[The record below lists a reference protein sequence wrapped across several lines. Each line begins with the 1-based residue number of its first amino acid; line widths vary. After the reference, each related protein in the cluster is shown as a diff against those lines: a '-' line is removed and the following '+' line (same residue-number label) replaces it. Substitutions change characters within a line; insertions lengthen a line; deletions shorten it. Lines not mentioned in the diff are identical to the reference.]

1 MNRCSSDWPDDLND
15 VTKSH
20 PIADESVVALG
31 TTDADAEVK
40 VVDDGTT
47 PRQRTGIGK

>member
-15 VTKSH
+15 VTKLH
-20 PIADESVVALG
+20 PIADESAVAI
-31 TTDADAEVK
+31 DNADAEVN

-47 PRQRTGIGK
+47 PRQRIGN